1 MDQPAVESLRLDEYC
16 RRSSRGSGSQSLEA
30 WTALVSGGLPLVEPI
45 PGDRERLRVT
55 FAWRPE
61 HRVSSPSVY
70 TPVADPV
77 NGETQLQP
85 LGETGVWYRTL
96 VLPRRTRAIYAFSP
110 RSQPGLTDRGAWD
123 EYFRSLVADPH
134 NPARITMAQDPEDPK
149 DVAQSVSVFAL
160 PGAPPQPWSR
170 IRSPSRWTVDRVRLR
185 SRHVGGSR
193 WVWVF
198 TPPGFDPHGTRYN
211 LIVGLDGVT
220 YQSIIPAPR
229 IVEYL
234 VDNDRI
240 GPSVLVLIGN
250 ALGGREAELSHNPRF
265 VRFLAAEL
273 VPWLRRCYHLSFQPG
288 RTVVV
293 GSSLG
298 GLTAAYAAFRHPK
311 VFGNVLA
318 QSGAFSWSEPGDM
331 LGPPTM
337 MKEYARAPRR
347 RTKFYLDAGT
357 FERAVLPGT
366 HMSLLAGVRHLRD
379 VLVAKGYAVEYAEF
393 EGGHDYSCWAGTLA
407 DGLQSLIGNRKQGS

>member
-1 MDQPAVESLRLDEYC
+1 M
-16 RRSSRGSGSQSLEA
+16 
-30 WTALVSGGLPLVEPI
+30 
-45 PGDRERLRVT
+45 
-55 FAWRPE
+55 
-61 HRVSSPSVY
+61 
-70 TPVADPV
+70 
-77 NGETQLQP
+77 
-85 LGETGVWYRTL
+85 RT
-96 VLPRRTRAIYAFSP
+96 S
-110 RSQPGLTDRGAWD
+110 
-123 EYFRSLVADPH
+123 RSLVADPH

-170 IRSPSRWTVDRVRLR
+170 IRSPTRWTVDRVRLR

-198 TPPGFDPHGTRYN
+198 TPPGFDPHGTRCN